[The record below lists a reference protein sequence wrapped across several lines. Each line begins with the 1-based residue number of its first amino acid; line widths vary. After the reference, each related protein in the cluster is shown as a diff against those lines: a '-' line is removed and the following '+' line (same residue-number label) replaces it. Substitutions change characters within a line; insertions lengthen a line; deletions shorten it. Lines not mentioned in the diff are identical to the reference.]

1 MSIAVLRSAERSVS
15 IAHVWPQSAGVVVS
29 PPAPPAEA
37 AGAGTL
43 VLDLPDEGLREALA
57 AVRAAGGAAGTAAD
71 GAGGGA
77 AAPGAVL
84 SLSPTMPLEALR
96 ALVGAGPA
104 LFRATVPVGAQPGE
118 GVAALAA
125 EPGTSAEAVE
135 AMMGELA
142 WLGSVDVVSEE
153 TLDAV
158 SALTLGG
165 AAFLCEALEGM
176 EEGAV
181 RDGLPRETARAF
193 AHQTALATALLLRRH
208 AGSPADLKDQVASP
222 GGTTI
227 AALASLEDAGVRG
240 ACLRAVQ
247 RTAVEV
253 RRQRGEARA
262 AVME

>member
-15 IAHVWPQSAGVVVS
+15 IADVWPQSAGLVVS
-29 PPAPPAEA
+29 PPAQAEA
-37 AGAGTL
+37 AGAETV

-57 AVRAAGGAAGTAAD
+57 AVRAAGGAA
-71 GAGGGA
+71 
-77 AAPGAVL
+77 APCAVL

-96 ALVGAGPA
+96 ALVGSGPA
-104 LFRATVPVGAQPGE
+104 LFRAIVPVGAQPGE

-125 EPGTSAEAVE
+125 EPGTSAETVE
-135 AMMGELA
+135 AMKGELA
-142 WLGSVDVVSEE
+142 WLGRVDVVSEE

-181 RDGLPRETARAF
+181 RDGMPRETARAF
-193 AHQTALATALLLRRH
+193 AHQTALATALLLQRH

-253 RRQRGEARA
+253 RRQRGETRA